1 MFRHLYVRRLL
12 GGCAAL
18 FGALIALQLKIP
30 LPWLLGP
37 LFIIAALRLVKA
49 PVASIRPFQFLGQY
63 IIGITLGLYFSPD
76 IVSIISHHWVAIVIS
91 MTLPI
96 VLGAFGSWVL
106 LRVGGVDLKTSWF
119 AAAIGGANEMSQLAE
134 RYGGRIDLV
143 ASAHSLRILS
153 VVIALPFAYQALGI
167 VGTDMTFISDRSFD
181 YVGLTSVAIPSLL
194 VGLWFYRRRVPN
206 AWVLGSVA
214 CATFFT
220 LSEVVSTT
228 MPSALVNLGQLLI
241 GWALGDRYRPAFFKA
256 APKFLAGVAIYTVGA
271 MLICAVVGLALAE
284 LSGLPVATVFLG
296 VAPGGLAE
304 MAITAKVLMLGVPL
318 VVVFQVTRMVFVVLV
333 TGPIY
338 ERFLRS
344 RESVDSTG
352 FE

>member
-1 MFRHLYVRRLL
+1 MFSHLYVRRTL

-18 FGALIALQLKIP
+18 LGALIALQLKIP

-37 LFIIAALRLVKA
+37 LFTVAALRLATA
-49 PVASIRPFQFLGQY
+49 PVASIKPFQFFGQY

-76 IVSIISHHWVAIVIS
+76 IVAIISQHWVAIAIS
-91 MTLPI
+91 MALPI
-96 VLGAFGSWVL
+96 LLGAFGSWVL

-119 AAAIGGANEMSQLAE
+119 AAAIGGANEMSQLTE

-143 ASAHSLRILS
+143 ASAHSLRILA
-153 VVIALPFAYQALGI
+153 VVIALPFGYQALGI
-167 VGTDMTFISDRSFD
+167 AGTDMSLVVEKSVD
-181 YVGLTSVAIPSLL
+181 YLGLTLVAMPSVI

-206 AWVLGSVA
+206 AWVLGSLA
-214 CATFFT
+214 CATVFT
-220 LSEVVSTT
+220 LSGVVATS
-228 MPSALVNLGQLLI
+228 MPSELVNLGQLLI

-256 APKFLAGVAIYTVGA
+256 APRFLAGVAIYTIGA

-284 LSGLPVATVFLG
+284 LSGLPIATVFLG

-318 VVVFQVTRMVFVVLV
+318 VVAFQVTRMVFVVLV

-338 ERFLRS
+338 ERFLKS
-344 RESVDSTG
+344 REPITETG
-352 FE
+352 A